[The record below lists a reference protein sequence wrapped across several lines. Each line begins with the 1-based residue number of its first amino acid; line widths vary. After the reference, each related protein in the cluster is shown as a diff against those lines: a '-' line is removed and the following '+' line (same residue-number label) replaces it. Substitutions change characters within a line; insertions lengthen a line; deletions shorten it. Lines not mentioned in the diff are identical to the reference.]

1 MEYKG
6 IVFDRYVL
14 KSPEIDANGYVVVDL
29 LDNEGNIL
37 YNNVCMRAEC
47 LK

>member
-29 LDNEGNIL
+29 LDEEVNETNFR
-37 YNNVCMRAEC
+37 NDRQRV
-47 LK
+47 